1 MNKKITIILLLKT
14 DEIEKNQQSLAKEF
28 DMQNSLASF
37 ASVEKFLHALGSKYL
52 KNLFAKEYKEDYDF
66 FNISHSREFVCMA
79 ISQDKIGVDIE
90 KNSRF
95 CDEFGRLKVNFIKR
109 IASNEESSCVSTEKD
124 LCILWTLK
132 ESLLKC
138 LSVGIDRALASVP
151 ALPIGIKMY
160 EGLPFFTKY
169 FSLPSYTL
177 SIAIQTP
184 SPLAI
189 QLKNVEI
196 EK

>member
-1 MNKKITIILLLKT
+1 MNKKITTILLLKT

-37 ASVEKFLHALGSKYL
+37 ASMEKFLHALGSKYL
-52 KNLFAKEYKEDYDF
+52 KNLFAKEYKEDYGF

-95 CDEFGRLKVNFIKR
+95 EYENGKLKLALAKR
-109 IASNEESSCVSTEKD
+109 ITSNDELFYITTSKD
-124 LCILWTLK
+124 LSLVWTLK

-138 LSVGIDRALASVP
+138 LGVGIDRELKQVP
-151 ALPIGIKMY
+151 AFPLGLKMY
-160 EGLPFFTKY
+160 EGQPFFTKSFHLGGY
-169 FSLPSYTL
+169 YLSL
-177 SIAIQTP
+177 AIQTS
-184 SPLAI
+184 SPCAI
-189 QLKNVEI
+189 KIENVKI
-196 EK
+196 K